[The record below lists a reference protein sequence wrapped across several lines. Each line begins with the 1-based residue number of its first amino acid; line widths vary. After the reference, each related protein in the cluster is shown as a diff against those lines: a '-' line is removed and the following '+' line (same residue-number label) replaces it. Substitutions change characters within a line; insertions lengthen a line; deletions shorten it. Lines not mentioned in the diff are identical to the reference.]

1 PASAL
6 PARATSLRADMTEI
20 GETLR
25 DARMR
30 ARIDV
35 SEIESRTKIRAK
47 YLRALENEEW
57 GLLPGPTFVRS
68 FLRTYAE
75 ALGLDGK
82 ALVEE
87 YRVSHEPG
95 GEATM
100 EPGGASSQRTPGG
113 RFPRGPSRGYAALVA
128 GVSLLIVL
136 LIVGLVSGG
145 SSKGTHTTAKHRS
158 THPRQASYPSAN
170 EVSISLKATGAVYV
184 CLVGEGGRKLIG
196 QTLEAGTQTATY
208 TGRYFALVLGSSA
221 VALTIDGMPRTVPES
236 SEVIRYSITKAGR
249 RTLAPGHLPMCT

>member
-1 PASAL
+1 MP
-6 PARATSLRADMTEI
+6 EI

-25 DARMR
+25 EARMR

-100 EPGGASSQRTPGG
+100 EPGAVSSQRTPGG

-136 LIVGLVSGG
+136 LIVGLISGG
-145 SSKGTHTTAKHRS
+145 SSKGTHTTTAKHHS
-158 THPRQASYPSAN
+158 THSRQASYPSAN
-170 EVSISLKATGAVYV
+170 EVSVSLKATGAVYV

-196 QTLEAGTQTATY
+196 QTLEAGTKTATY
-208 TGRYFALVLGSSA
+208 TGRYFDLVLSNGA
-221 VALTIDGMPRTVPES
+221 VALTIDGTPRTVPES
-236 SEVIRYSITKAGR
+236 GEVIRYSITKAGR